1 MSPQVFL
8 PVSRRDMDQRG
19 WTQCDIILVTGD
31 AYVDHPSFGAAL
43 IGRWLESLGYR
54 VGLIAAPDANDVE
67 SFRVMGPPRL
77 FWGIT
82 AGNLDSQLARLT
94 VMRKRRRDDPYLPAE
109 WSERRP
115 PNATIVY
122 VTKARQAFKAAGRSP
137 DGSSRCIPVIIGG
150 IEASLR
156 RFPYYDYWT
165 DRVKRSLLL
174 DSKADL
180 LVYGMAERSI
190 AEVARRLDHGQSLSG
205 IPGTAEITKPNQGD
219 GGASTGVPAPHRTLP
234 SFEAVSTQGDAFNE
248 MTREVLINAACDHP
262 ATLVQAHG
270 DRLLVVHAPM
280 PPLTPAELD
289 AVYALPFTRRPHP
302 AYGTARITAYDMIK
316 HSITTHRGCYG
327 SCAFCAIATHQG
339 KTITSRNRENILAE
353 IRTLAAA
360 PGFTGTISDL
370 GGPTAN
376 MYGTYCR
383 THGAHCQRPGC
394 LSPAICPNLETSA
407 SPQMELLRSARTMPG
422 VKHVF
427 INSGLRFDLALAQ
440 DSCGYIAALA
450 AHHVSGRLKIAP
462 EHISDAVLRVM
473 RKPAVKDYHRFVKR
487 FAEESKRAG
496 KPHQIV
502 EYFISGHPGCT
513 LADMIALAMALKRAG
528 IKPEQVQDFYPAPLT
543 LAAAMFHT
551 GRDALTGEPVYV
563 ARTDNEKAMQRALLL
578 YHDPTHH
585 RKAREALRTA
595 GREEL
600 IGTGPKCLVPQ
611 GP

>member
-1 MSPQVFL
+1 MPPPTFL
-8 PVSRRDMDQRG
+8 PISRRDLDQRG

-43 IGRWLESLGYR
+43 IGRWLESQGYK

-67 SFRVMGPPRL
+67 SFRVLGPPRL

-94 VMRKRRRDDPYLPAE
+94 VMRKRRRDDPYLPE
-109 WSERRP
+109 GWGDRRP

-122 VTKARQAFKAAGRSP
+122 VTKARQAFKGQDLNP
-137 DGSSRCIPVIIGG
+137 DGTPRAAPVIIGG

-165 DRVKRSLLL
+165 DKVKRSLLF

-180 LVYGMAERSI
+180 LVYGMAEQAI
-190 AEVARRLDHGQSLSG
+190 AEVARRLDRGETLSG
-205 IPGTAEITKPNQGD
+205 IPGTAEVAGQGPN
-219 GGASTGVPAPHRTLP
+219 AVPSEPHRTLP
-234 SFEAVSTQGDAFNE
+234 PFEAVSTDTEAFNE

-262 ATLVQAHG
+262 VSLVQAHG
-270 DRLLVVHAPM
+270 DRRLVVHAPM
-280 PPLTPAELD
+280 PPLGTTALNS
-289 AVYALPFTRRPHP
+289 VYALPFTRRPHP
-302 AYGTARITAYDMIK
+302 VYGSARIAAYDMIK
-316 HSITTHRGCYG
+316 DSITTHRGCYG

-339 KTITSRNRENILAE
+339 KTITSRSRDSILAE
-353 IRTLAAA
+353 IRTLAAT

-376 MYGTYCR
+376 MYGTSCR
-383 THGAHCQRPGC
+383 IHGARCRRPGC
-394 LSPAICPNLETSA
+394 LSPAPCPNLETSA
-407 SPQMELLRSARTMPG
+407 TPQLELLRAARKVPG

-427 INSGLRFDLALAQ
+427 INSGLRLDLALAQ
-440 DSCGYIAALA
+440 DSCGYIAELA

-462 EHISDAVLRVM
+462 EHITDSVLRVM
-473 RKPAVKDYHRFVKR
+473 RKPGAADYRRFVTR
-487 FAEESKRAG
+487 FTEESLRAN
-496 KPHQIV
+496 KPQQIV

-513 LADMIALAMALKRAG
+513 LADMIELALELKRRG
-528 IKPEQVQDFYPAPLT
+528 IRPEQVQDFYPAPLT

-578 YHDPTHH
+578 YHDPSHH
-585 RKAREALRTA
+585 RKAREALRAA
-595 GREEL
+595 GREDL
-600 IGTGPKCLVPQ
+600 IGNGPRCLVPA